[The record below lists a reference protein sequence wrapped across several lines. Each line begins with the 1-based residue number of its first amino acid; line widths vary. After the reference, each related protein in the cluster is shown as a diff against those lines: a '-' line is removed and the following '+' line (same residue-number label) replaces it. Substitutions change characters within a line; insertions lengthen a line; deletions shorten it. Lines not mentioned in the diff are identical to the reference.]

1 MAEDDQ
7 PESLTLASSALEKEL
22 ARSDE
27 LARAARKIP
36 LNSQKNIERASRALT
51 EAAKSHEQAGQYVF
65 ALVAAVAR
73 ARQLQEAT
81 AGEIHAQALEVQRRI
96 AQLGV
101 LARRFAELGR
111 EASALGAMVEDAVR
125 ARKASKDAAG
135 PGAAPLLDE
144 VHARMAQVLEGATDL
159 TLAAKT
165 DGLVDVAR
173 DADAIRQQVQ
183 AAKNKLTLLQGR

>member
-1 MAEDDQ
+1 MAEDEKA
-7 PESLTLASSALEKEL
+7 ESLTLASAALEKEL
-22 ARSDE
+22 ARSAE

-36 LNSQKNIERASRALT
+36 LNSEKNIERASRALT

-81 AGEIHAQALEVQRRI
+81 ASEIHAQATEVQRRI

-101 LARRFAELGR
+101 LARRFAELGKEANAIGSMVQEAINARR
-111 EASALGAMVEDAVR
+111 E
-125 ARKASKDAAG
+125 SKGTAG
-135 PGAAPLLDE
+135 PGAAPLLEE
-144 VHARMAQVLEGATDL
+144 VHARMARVLEGATEL

-183 AAKNKLTLLQGR
+183 AARNKLTLLQGK

>member
-1 MAEDDQ
+1 MAEDEKAD
-7 PESLTLASSALEKEL
+7 SLTLASSVLEKEL

-36 LNSQKNIERASRALT
+36 LSSEKNIERASRALT

-81 AGEIHAQALEVQRRI
+81 ASEIHAQATEVQRRI

-101 LARRFAELGR
+101 LARRFAELGK
-111 EASALGAMVEDAVR
+111 EASAIGAMVQDALN
-125 ARKASKDAAG
+125 ARKESKDAAG
-135 PGAAPLLDE
+135 PGAPPLLAE
-144 VHARMAQVLEGATDL
+144 VHARMARVLEGATEL

-165 DGLVDVAR
+165 DGLVDDAR

-183 AAKNKLTLLQGR
+183 AARNKLTLLQGK